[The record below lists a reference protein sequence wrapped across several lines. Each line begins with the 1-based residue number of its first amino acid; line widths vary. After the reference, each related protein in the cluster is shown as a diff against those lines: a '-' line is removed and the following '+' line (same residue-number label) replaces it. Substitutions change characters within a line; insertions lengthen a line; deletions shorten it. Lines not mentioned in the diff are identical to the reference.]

1 MRAAEHL
8 FARQGID
15 GTTLR
20 EINRMAGQRNPS
32 AVHYH
37 FGSKQGLV
45 RAILI
50 RHQEVVEVE
59 AGRRLD
65 DLSAAEGK
73 ASVRD
78 LIEAMVRPLCCE
90 LGNSSGRDFLRIVP
104 PFITQM
110 EANLRQG
117 VMPPVTSE
125 SARLLRLLAARL
137 DHLPDAVRWE
147 RLVSYSVV
155 LSSLMAERARQLES
169 REPTPLDAEQFV
181 VHLLDVTEAVV
192 TAPSRVERRHRDG
205 TEMIGEAG
213 L

>member
-8 FARQGID
+8 FARHGID

-20 EINRMAGQRNPS
+20 EINRLAKQRNPS

-37 FGSKQGLV
+37 FGSKEGLV

-50 RHQEVVEVE
+50 RHQEVVELE
-59 AGRRLD
+59 AGQRLD
-65 DLSAAEGK
+65 DLSVAEGK

-90 LGNSSGRDFLRIVP
+90 LDSASGRDFLRIVP

-117 VMPPVTSE
+117 VTRPVTSE

-137 DHLPDAVRWE
+137 DHLPEPIRWE
-147 RLVSYSVV
+147 RLVAYSVV
-155 LSSLMAERARQLES
+155 LTSLMAERARQLES

-181 VHLLDVTEAVV
+181 VHLLDMTEAVI
-192 TAPSRVERRHRDG
+192 TAPSHLDYPRHLDEKVIR
-205 TEMIGEAG
+205 EEA